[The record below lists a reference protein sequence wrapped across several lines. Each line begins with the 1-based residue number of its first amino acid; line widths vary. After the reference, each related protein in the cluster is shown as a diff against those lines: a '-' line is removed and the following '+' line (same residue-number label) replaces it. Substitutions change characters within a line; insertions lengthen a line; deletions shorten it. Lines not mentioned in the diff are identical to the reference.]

1 MRFSAGSSRQDKF
14 RVYGDSALLQLVHSD
29 LLIQLVSADADSN
42 LKIQTSANNTVH
54 TFSADGNFQ
63 STGRL
68 TTVGITTSGTI
79 LPSGGGSKYRF
90 KYS

>member
-1 MRFSAGSSRQDKF
+1 M
-14 RVYGDSALLQLVHSD
+14 
-29 LLIQLVSADADSN
+29 SADADSN

-79 LPSGGGSKYRF
+79 LPSGGSVNIGSGSAKFEDGNFGKRCDY
-90 KYS
+90 